1 MRYIIKHG
9 ETMILKKYKDILFYT
24 IFGVLTTLI
33 NIITY
38 WAMSHFLMWNV
49 MISTVFAWFIAVVFA
64 FMTNR
69 KWVFYSSTVAIQDI
83 LLELLS
89 FLICR
94 LGTGIIDIGI
104 MFLFVEQM
112 DCPDTLIKTLAN
124 IIVIALN
131 YAASKWIIFK
141 SRNK

>member
-1 MRYIIKHG
+1 
-9 ETMILKKYKDILFYT
+9 MILKKYKDILFYT

>member
-1 MRYIIKHG
+1 
-9 ETMILKKYKDILFYT
+9 MILKKYKDILFYT

-69 KWVFYSSTVAIQDI
+69 KWVFYSSTVVIQDI

>member
-1 MRYIIKHG
+1 
-9 ETMILKKYKDILFYT
+9 MILKKYKDILLYT

>member
-1 MRYIIKHG
+1 
-9 ETMILKKYKDILFYT
+9 MILKKYKDILFYT

-38 WAMSHFLMWNV
+38 WAISHFLMWNV